1 MIRKGK
7 RRWKAKKRLLFTKY
21 RLCRVWR
28 RNQNRTVCPA
38 KHGEPEKP
46 DHSKRSKACMGYG
59 RPSKGTRYGYP
70 TAIRAPGSIRLGKR
84 WKHCCLIEELLEGDS
99 FYALVSH
106 TGIFQRQSHP
116 FMGSLFAI
124 WWISY
129 IHQNSPYH
137 YFNFKAK
144 GFMVCRNLPNGRIL
158 AMNLFGRGNHLSKRY
173 VLQAAPHGSITR

>member
-1 MIRKGK
+1 MPLFPTRAFFKGK
-7 RRWKAKKRLLFTKY
+7 
-21 RLCRVWR
+21 
-28 RNQNRTVCPA
+28 
-38 KHGEPEKP
+38 
-46 DHSKRSKACMGYG
+46 
-59 RPSKGTRYGYP
+59 
-70 TAIRAPGSIRLGKR
+70 AI
-84 WKHCCLIEELLEGDS
+84 
-99 FYALVSH
+99 
-106 TGIFQRQSHP
+106 P